1 VARFERDHMCV
12 DLWLLDS
19 RLSEGL
25 STRGR
30 EFPDLR
36 RGLYTLF
43 LPGHE
48 LPSSRHP
55 SAKRS

>member
-1 VARFERDHMCV
+1 MCV